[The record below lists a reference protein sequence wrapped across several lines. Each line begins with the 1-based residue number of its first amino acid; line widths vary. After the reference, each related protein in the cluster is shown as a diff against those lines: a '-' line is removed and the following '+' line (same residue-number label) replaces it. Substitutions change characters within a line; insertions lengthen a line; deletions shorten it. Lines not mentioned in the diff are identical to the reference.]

1 MDRWDLGKE
10 DLMKPTR
17 IEICAVLCIVVGI
30 NFPFILRYWEGGWAA
45 EYTVLATAGDWLG
58 GTSAPLFS
66 LAGFLMMYGAY
77 KMQQEDLRLTRE
89 EMQQTRKEFE
99 TQNTTLKRHE
109 FETTFFHLL
118 ELHHQIVNSIL
129 YYVEAQ
135 NITERDY
142 TYHGRQYFSWVYQK
156 MSQSYKNE
164 RALYDLYPSMRNLSP
179 QQFDA
184 KCLQKILLNIFPEI
198 EINIG
203 HYFKNI
209 FQTLRLL
216 DKSILSAEEKIDF
229 AKLLSAQL
237 SNDELNL
244 CFYRCIYNIEDE
256 ELRDLVCRYGIFDTM
271 NPKTL
276 LNEAHLIWLDS
287 NYC

>member
-1 MDRWDLGKE
+1 
-10 DLMKPTR
+10 MKRKP
-17 IEICAVLCIVVGI
+17 IEICAFICIAAGI
-30 NFPFILRYWEGGWAA
+30 SIPFAIRCFEGGASA
-45 EYTVLATAGDWLG
+45 EYAILATAGDWLG

-99 TQNTTLKRHE
+99 TQNATLKRQE

-118 ELHHQIVNSIL
+118 ELHHQIVNSIFFQSDDNNS
-129 YYVEAQ
+129 Y
-135 NITERDY
+135 R
-142 TYHGRQYFSWVYQK
+142 GRQYFSWAYQK
-156 MSQSYKNE
+156 MNYSYQEK
-164 RALYDLYPSMRNLSP
+164 RVPYDMYPSMRKLSP

-184 KCLQKILLNIFPEI
+184 KCLYEILHNNFPEI
-198 EINIG
+198 EVNLG

-209 FQTLRLL
+209 FQTLRVLE
-216 DKSILSAEEKIDF
+216 KSILSPEERMDF
-229 AKLLSAQL
+229 AKLFVAQL

-244 CFYRCIYNIEDE
+244 LFYHCIYNVENK
-256 ELRDLVCRYGIFDTM
+256 ELRELAFRYEIFNTL

-276 LNEAHLIWLDS
+276 LKEEHCIWFDKD
-287 NYC
+287 